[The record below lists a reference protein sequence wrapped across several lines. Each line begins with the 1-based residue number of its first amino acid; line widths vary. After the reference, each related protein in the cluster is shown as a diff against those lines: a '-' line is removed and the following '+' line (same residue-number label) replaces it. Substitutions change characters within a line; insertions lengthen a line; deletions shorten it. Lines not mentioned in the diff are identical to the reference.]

1 MCHVPWAPP
10 AHGTWAGIAA
20 VAGINSLFFVAFEII
35 HTTRTRTPNK
45 ATNPCCTSLQVAGR
59 EQHMSGRSPG
69 FRFSVFAISI
79 PRRRTHAGAVAS
91 SRLVRRDLRS
101 VCFSSP
107 HPPRHA
113 HLFLGKDFDLLI
125 LLIMMLSGC
134 GRKANHCFT
143 SLDDCISVING
154 QDETCHEI

>member
-10 AHGTWAGIAA
+10 AHGTWAGIA
-20 VAGINSLFFVAFEII
+20 AGINSLFFVAFEII

-107 HPPRHA
+107 HFDTFFAPPTAARPSFFGQRFRLIITHYNVVRVWA
-113 HLFLGKDFDLLI
+113 QSESLLYQP
-125 LLIMMLSGC
+125 
-134 GRKANHCFT
+134 R
-143 SLDDCISVING
+143 
-154 QDETCHEI
+154 